1 MGLISAIASML
12 TTLYVPSFRTK
23 IPHMSALE
31 LLFALL
37 RVCVLASIGGVA
49 WLVWSLVR
57 RADGQT
63 RDVADLRTRLER
75 GDGSQDAQAAEL
87 RERLSQTQSVVDRLR

>member
-12 TTLYVPSFRTK
+12 TTLYLPGFRDK

-37 RVCVLASIGGVA
+37 LVCVLASIAGVA
-49 WLVWSLVR
+49 WLVRSLVP
-57 RADGQT
+57 RADGPG
-63 RDVADLRTRLER
+63 RDVPDLRSRPPR
-75 GDGSQDAQAAEL
+75 GDVTHDAQAAQL
-87 RERLSQTQSVVDRLR
+87 RQRLSQTPSGMG